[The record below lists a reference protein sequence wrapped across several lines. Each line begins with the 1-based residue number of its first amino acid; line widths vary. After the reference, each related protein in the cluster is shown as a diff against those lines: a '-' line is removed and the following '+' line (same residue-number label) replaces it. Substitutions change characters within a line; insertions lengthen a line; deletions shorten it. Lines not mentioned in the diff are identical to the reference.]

1 MQNFRAHQLALS
13 VINDG
18 TTYAARKAVALALA
32 AGNHSLTL
40 HAEAV
45 RGICNEQAIVE
56 RHQFN
61 AKYSV
66 ADVTAAALEVAEH
79 DRSELMEDLRMTTDS
94 ISASARE
101 WFDKQNGNSYH
112 SCYVYIGDKL
122 VYIPM
127 QYGYGEQWKQTVMQ
141 WLISNEVIADEGYTT
156 RDRIQ
161 WGSIVSGL
169 KRDL

>member
-18 TTYAARKAVALALA
+18 STYATRKAIALKFL
-32 AGNHSLTL
+32 GHFGIKQ
-40 HAEAV
+40 HAKAT
-45 RGICNEQAIVE
+45 RSICNNQAKIA
-56 RHQFN
+56 RQQFN
-61 AKYSV
+61 AKYSAV
-66 ADVTAAALEVAEH
+66 DITAAAMQVAEH
-79 DRSELMEDLRMTTDS
+79 DRSGLLDDLRMTADT
-94 ISASARE
+94 ITAMACE
-101 WFDKQNGNSYH
+101 WFDKLNGNSYH
-112 SCYVYIGDKL
+112 SCTICIGDKL

-141 WLISNEVIADEGYTT
+141 WLIDNEIIADEGYAT